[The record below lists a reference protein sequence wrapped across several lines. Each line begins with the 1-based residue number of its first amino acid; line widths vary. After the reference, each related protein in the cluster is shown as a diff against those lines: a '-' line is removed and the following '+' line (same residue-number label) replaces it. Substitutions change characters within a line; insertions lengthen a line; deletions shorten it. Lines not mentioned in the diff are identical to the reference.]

1 MVAQAI
7 NLLILKYTTAE
18 ASHQFCTVTAPRH
31 WPLHIKARDTL
42 RPLCA
47 VCMSPLRGGLGGQA
61 AGAPST
67 ECCEQQAWLLI
78 CCGDKSHA
86 QSDILRGQP
95 LWLTLVEFTQHVK
108 IPSHFPG
115 PTGLVL
121 TALMMGVLQGELHT
135 GERLGATDMCRLR

>member
-1 MVAQAI
+1 MVAQAF

-78 CCGDKSHA
+78 CCSDKSHA
-86 QSDILRGQP
+86 QSDILQGQP
-95 LWLTLVEFTQHVK
+95 LRLTLVEFTQHVRFLP
-108 IPSHFPG
+108 ISPVQ
-115 PTGLVL
+115 L
-121 TALMMGVLQGELHT
+121 AWY
-135 GERLGATDMCRLR
+135 